1 MWRLIPIILL
11 VSCAV
16 NEQKETATGSQAPDS
31 FRIVR
36 ILEVPLEPSSGQGS
50 GNLPVLAFQHRE
62 SSGRI
67 EKDGVWS
74 ITGPVTH
81 NRIRCATYET
91 GIQFGRGNPACAH
104 VEWQTGIEYGTRQ
117 THCNSATLIHRG
129 GGRFTDVEGFFG
141 TLTCARVVTRCSGA
155 C

>member
-16 NEQKETATGSQAPDS
+16 NEHKETAAGGESSES

-36 ILEVPLEPSSGQGS
+36 ILEVPLEPSSLRDS
-50 GNLPVLAFQHRE
+50 VHLPSMVFRHRE

-67 EKDGVWS
+67 EEDGVWS

-91 GIQFGRGNPACAH
+91 GIQFGRGNPACSH
-104 VEWQTGIEYGTRQ
+104 VEWLTGIEYGTRQ
-117 THCNSATLIHRG
+117 RHCNSATLIHRG
-129 GGRFTDVEGFFG
+129 GGKFTGVEEVFG
-141 TLTCARVVTRCSGA
+141 TLTCARVVTRCAGT

>member
-1 MWRLIPIILL
+1 MWRLLPIILL

-16 NEQKETATGSQAPDS
+16 NEHRDADS
-31 FRIVR
+31 DGQDSNAYRIVR
-36 ILEVPLEPSSGQGS
+36 MLEVPLKPSSEQGS
-50 GNLPVLAFQHRE
+50 GYPPARVFQHRE

-67 EKDGVWS
+67 EKDGVWT

-91 GIQFGRGNPACAH
+91 GIQFGKGNPACSH
-104 VEWQTGIEYGTRQ
+104 VKWLTGIEYGTRQ

-129 GGRFTDVEGFFG
+129 GGKFTDVEGVFG
-141 TLTCARVVTRCSGA
+141 TLTCARAVTRCSGA

>member
-1 MWRLIPIILL
+1 MWKLLPILLL

-16 NEQKETATGSQAPDS
+16 NEQKETATSGQAPDS

-36 ILEVPLEPSSGQGS
+36 ILEVPLEPSSGQDS
-50 GNLPVLAFQHRE
+50 GRAFQHRE

-67 EKDGVWS
+67 EKDGAWT

-91 GIQFGRGNPACAH
+91 GTQFGRGNPACSH
-104 VEWQTGIEYGTRQ
+104 VEWLTGIEYGTRQ

-129 GGRFTDVEGFFG
+129 GGKFTDVEGVFG
-141 TLTCARVVTRCSGA
+141 TLSCARVITRCSGA

>member
-1 MWRLIPIILL
+1 MWRLLPIFLL

-16 NEQKETATGSQAPDS
+16 SENRDADSDGPDTTV

-50 GNLPVLAFQHRE
+50 GGPPAKTFQHRE
-62 SSGRI
+62 SRGRI
-67 EKDGVWS
+67 DRDGVWS

-91 GIQFGRGNPACAH
+91 GIQFGTGNPACSY
-104 VEWQTGIEYGTRQ
+104 VKWQTGIEYGTRQ

-129 GGRFTDVEGFFG
+129 GGKFTNAEGVFG